1 LHHSPQS
8 GRVFT
13 ALLDQLGRDRHVY
26 APDTPGFGESDPPP
40 QFPEVADYA
49 AAMGDLLDELGHV
62 PVDLLGYHTG
72 ASIAVELALT
82 RPQQIRRL
90 VLIGIPVF
98 TEKEAREFM
107 AQPWPMPLTHDTE
120 YVASEWARSVK
131 WAGAGS
137 SLALIARG
145 FVDKMKAGERG
156 FWGGRAVVR
165 YPMAER
171 LRALIH
177 PVVAIG
183 PRDDLWDVSPRCA
196 PLLANGRFERWP
208 DHGFGVFDLAT
219 ERVVIALRRHLDGE
233 TELTPSR
240 DGPS

>member
-1 LHHSPQS
+1 M
-8 GRVFT
+8 FT
-13 ALLDQLGRDRHVY
+13 AVLDHLGRDRHVY

-40 QFPEVADYA
+40 EFPEIADYA
-49 AAMGDLLDELGHV
+49 AAIGDLLDELGHV

-72 ASIAVELALT
+72 SSIAVELALS

-98 TEKEAREFM
+98 TADETQAFL
-107 AQPWPMPLTHDTE
+107 AQPWPMPLTYDTQ
-120 YVASEWARSVK
+120 YVDSEWTRSVK

-156 FWGGRAVVR
+156 FWGGRAAVR
-165 YPMAER
+165 YPLAER
-171 LRALIH
+171 LRALAH
-177 PVVAIG
+177 PVLAIG
-183 PRDDLWDVSPRCA
+183 PHDDLWDISPRCA

-208 DHGFGVFDLAT
+208 RHGFGIFDLAT
-219 ERVVIALRRHLDGE
+219 ERVLDAVRTHLDGG
-233 TELTPSR
+233 T
-240 DGPS
+240 